1 MKQEYLT
8 GLTLTSVPPV
18 EPLFSLSFS
27 LSFFGL
33 LVVVAVL
40 GVEAGSSPSERSSFG
55 DSPANGNGS

>member
-1 MKQEYLT
+1 MYLDFT
-8 GLTLTSVPPV
+8 KNSKKILPGII
-18 EPLFSLSFS
+18 FSLSFS